1 MYKWIVGLL
10 VSFGSWLV
18 ERLAKYF
25 FSIGAFGV
33 AYVGV
38 NALVD
43 RVVRDMM
50 ASIGGVADAV
60 YQVMMMAGFGV
71 VLNILLSALAFSL
84 ALSVSQGVGK

>member
-10 VSFGSWLV
+10 VSFGTWLV

-25 FSIGAFGV
+25 VGIGAFGV

-43 RVVRDMM
+43 RVVGDMV
-50 ASIGGVADAV
+50 ASIGGVADDA
-60 YQVMMMAGFGV
+60 YQVMMMAGFGE
-71 VLNILLSALAFSL
+71 VLNVLLSALAFSL
-84 ALSVSQGVGK
+84 ALSVSQGVVK